1 MRSSSSSSH
10 QDVTSCTYTLHDPAQ
25 LTNKHLPATKSTTT
39 SQKTSLLSTVY
50 LRGNCEEVVVWEQ
63 SAYIF
68 KLFNVV
74 VGEDISFLEINIRIQ
89 RLSYQSLPEWGQ
101 EVEWQGNICS
111 NCNAQ
116 KLPKEMEQLLL
127 CIGYGAR
134 CQNVLPLQR
143 NRTEHTNQYLTT
155 DLYGGGPQINAILR
169 TPIWTR
175 WILLKW
181 LQKVLLK
188 HGMKAIYYTVTWYH
202 IPIT

>member
-39 SQKTSLLSTVY
+39 GQKTSLLSTVY
-50 LRGNCEEVVVWEQ
+50 LRGNCEEEVVWEQ

-143 NRTEHTNQYLTT
+143 NRTEHTNQYLKT
-155 DLYGGGPQINAILR
+155 DLYWGVHKLTLFWEHQFE
-169 TPIWTR
+169 
-175 WILLKW
+175 KDE
-181 LQKVLLK
+181 
-188 HGMKAIYYTVTWYH
+188 YYWSGYKKFCSRMAWRLF
-202 IPIT
+202 ITQWHDITFL